1 MKKNLITT
9 MFTFAALIAAV
20 VPVSAQVTDLE
31 IREDAA
37 TQTAMATFRTD
48 KDGRRI
54 SNSYMGDIVI
64 PETSLSGYP
73 VTAINHQTFEGCISL
88 TSVTIPSSVK
98 FIDYD
103 AFRNSSL
110 TEIVIPASVDSISEG
125 AFFGMENLKKVIIE
139 DGPSVLRFACGQ
151 QYGGEGQFS
160 FKHQPIEEAYI
171 GRTYTTTWGND
182 GSLDSP
188 LFIKSET
195 LKKVTFGD
203 YVKKINKSDF
213 TYCEAL
219 ETVVFGSSIETIG
232 EEAFYHCSSLSSI
245 NLPDGVKLIESNAFK
260 GCTAAKTLILSNSLE
275 LISWGAFE
283 DCKSVAEITIPAS
296 VDSISERVF
305 FGMEQLKKVTI
316 EDSPSVLRFAPG
328 QEYGGEGQ
336 FSFKHQAIEE
346 AYIGRTYTTTWGN
359 DGSLDAPLFKM
370 NETLKKVTF
379 GNNVKKIYKY
389 DFTYCEALET
399 VVFGSGIESIGEEA
413 FYHCT
418 SLSAIN
424 LADGVKLIE
433 SNAFKGCTAAKTLVL
448 SNSLEKIA
456 WGAFEDCKSIT
467 EMTIPASVVTIEERA
482 FIGMDGLQKLT
493 IADGT
498 TTLDISYAQL
508 YGGENMFQRHPLTE
522 AYIGRNVTSPE
533 PLFWGNKTIRK
544 VTYGDAC
551 TEIQDKWMKNC
562 SELKE
567 VYLGKNIVNVGNEAF
582 YSCSALTSLTCL
594 AVVPPIC
601 GANVF
606 NNVDTHNCKL
616 MVLETSIDAYKA
628 ADTWKDFFNIEPT
641 GIKGIQAKGSEVK
654 DSYSLNGQRTSSN
667 YRGLTIQRSSDG
679 KIRKVIFR

>member
-9 MFTFAALIAAV
+9 MFTFAALTAAV

-139 DGPSVLRFACGQ
+139 DGPSVLRFAPGQ
-151 QYGGEGQFS
+151 EYGGEGQFS

-245 NLPDGVKLIESNAFK
+245 NLP
-260 GCTAAKTLILSNSLE
+260 
-275 LISWGAFE
+275 
-283 DCKSVAEITIPAS
+283 
-296 VDSISERVF
+296 
-305 FGMEQLKKVTI
+305 
-316 EDSPSVLRFAPG
+316 
-328 QEYGGEGQ
+328 
-336 FSFKHQAIEE
+336 
-346 AYIGRTYTTTWGN
+346 
-359 DGSLDAPLFKM
+359 
-370 NETLKKVTF
+370 
-379 GNNVKKIYKY
+379 
-389 DFTYCEALET
+389 
-399 VVFGSGIESIGEEA
+399 
-413 FYHCT
+413 
-418 SLSAIN
+418 
-424 LADGVKLIE
+424 DGVKLIE

-679 KIRKVIFR
+679 KTRKVIIR